1 MNDRGTPDT
10 TRVTSTDERIRR
22 RVRVTGRVQGVGFR
36 ESCRREAQHLGVAG
50 TVSNRGDGSVEAVFE
65 GTTPAV
71 DRIVAWCRQGPR
83 SAHVR
88 DVAVTVERPVGE
100 VGFRISFSA

>member
-1 MNDRGTPDT
+1 MASAN
-10 TRVTSTDERIRR
+10 ERIRR

-36 ESCRREAQHLGVAG
+36 ESCRREAQRLGVAG

-65 GTTPAV
+65 GAALVV
-71 DRIVAWCRQGPR
+71 DQMVAWCRRGPR

-88 DVAVTVERPVGE
+88 DVTVTLEGPIDE
-100 VGFRISFSA
+100 VGFTISF